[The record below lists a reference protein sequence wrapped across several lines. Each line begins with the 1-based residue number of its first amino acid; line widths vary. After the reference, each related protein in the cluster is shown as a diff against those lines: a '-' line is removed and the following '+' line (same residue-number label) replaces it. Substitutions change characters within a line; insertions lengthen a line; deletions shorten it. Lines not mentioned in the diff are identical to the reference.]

1 MTGVRDQYGLTSKQ
15 RKFAENL
22 ADGMSQ
28 SDAYRNAYDA
38 SDMQSDTIRSKASL
52 MAGRDDIRAAVDA
65 LMGERMRLIETR
77 GVSDRAKVVAL
88 LRKFAEDEARPD
100 HVRLRAVELWG
111 KTCGAFVEV
120 IEDRR
125 DRPAAAV
132 ALDLER
138 RIGALLSVA
147 ASQVTV
153 IDMLPERVNDSDDGD
168 DGDDGEDTSGCDEG
182 DKVARGLNVVKMGEN
197 GDDRPPADEQRTA

>member
-1 MTGVRDQYGLTSKQ
+1 MAGVRDQYGLTSKQ

-22 ADGMSQ
+22 ADGMTQ

-38 SDMQSDTIRSKASL
+38 SEMQGDTIRSKASL

-65 LMGERMRLIETR
+65 LMEARMRLIEVK
-77 GVSDRAKVVAL
+77 GVSDREKVVTL

-125 DRPAAAV
+125 ERPAANV
-132 ALDLER
+132 ALELER
-138 RIGALLSVA
+138 RLGALLS
-147 ASQVTV
+147 ASASRVNV
-153 IDMLPERVNDSDDGD
+153 IDMLPERVNDADEDDDSLPLVAGSDPAGSGD
-168 DGDDGEDTSGCDEG
+168 DGG
-182 DKVARGLNVVKMGEN
+182 GLNDVE
-197 GDDRPPADEQRTA
+197 DDAISDTHTPL

>member
-1 MTGVRDQYGLTSKQ
+1 MTGVRDQYGLTAKQ

-38 SDMQSDTIRSKASL
+38 TDMQGDTIRSKASL

-65 LMGERMRLIETR
+65 LMEARMRLIEVK
-77 GVSDRAKVVAL
+77 GVSDRAKVVGL
-88 LRKFAEDEARPD
+88 LRQFAEDTARPD

-125 DRPAAAV
+125 ERPASSVAV
-132 ALDLER
+132 ELER
-138 RIGALLSVA
+138 RLGALLSA
-147 ASQVTV
+147 AAPQVTV
-153 IDMLPERVNDSDDGD
+153 IDMLPERLDDAGGDDDSLALVAGCGPAGSGDDDG
-168 DGDDGEDTSGCDEG
+168 
-182 DKVARGLNVVKMGEN
+182 VQGLN
-197 GDDRPPADEQRTA
+197 DADHDAIRDTHTPL